1 MPRPT
6 LPRPALSCALGRA
19 RLLALAAALCA
30 AAPDAAS
37 ASSLPVEGAC
47 PAVTGAGAAGSDD
60 ATGIPLREGTVV
72 ALGDLLLIRELLP
85 PEIWKYR
92 DTFFYE
98 GMRLEIGPCFR
109 RYPAG
114 EWYDAAT
121 AANAGKARVDDKG
134 NLRDHVAGM
143 PFPPESIDP
152 GDPQAGV
159 KWAWNLELR
168 YRGAGP
174 VGSFRILD
182 LPDRIGKPETYS
194 GEFFLVATGNRA
206 DLPESKFRTP
216 EAKTKL
222 WVAGGRFDEPFNA
235 RHLAWRQLRSLDSLG
250 SYGKPDDTFVYV
262 PTMRKARRAATPWI
276 DGLYTPRYL
285 VSGDSGGGGVPF
297 GSNQY
302 GPAGSIQPTA
312 GLSIAATENLRRGFV
327 GLALRPNAYEWRL
340 LEERPVLAP
349 LNATEIGYPEVPER
363 NYGPSGLSFGTD
375 TWDVRQAIVIEGR
388 ARKVV
393 DDLGY
398 LRLWIDMQ
406 TGQPL
411 YVISERPNRLGLDVG
426 QLVHKWSGDDA
437 KYPEWPGGG
446 AANVFDPVAAAF
458 FDVAS
463 GRAGWRRESF
473 DARSVPIDGG
483 KMREMTATDS
493 LERRGH

>member
-1 MPRPT
+1 VPRPT
-6 LPRPALSCALGRA
+6 PPALSAALC
-19 RLLALAAALCA
+19 LALVAAAPGLAAAA
-30 AAPDAAS
+30 T
-37 ASSLPVEGAC
+37 LPAEGAC
-47 PAVTGAGAAGSDD
+47 PAITGAGAAGADD
-60 ATGIPLREGTVV
+60 ATGIPLREGT
-72 ALGDLLLIRELLP
+72 AIGLGDLLLLRELLP

-114 EWYDAAT
+114 RWYDDAT
-121 AANAGKARVDDKG
+121 AANAGKAHVDDQG
-134 NLRDHVAGM
+134 NLRGHVAGM
-143 PFPPESIDP
+143 PFPPETIDAS
-152 GDPQAGV
+152 DPQAGV
-159 KWAWNLELR
+159 EWAWNLELR

-174 VGSFRILD
+174 VGSFRLLD
-182 LPDRIGKPETYS
+182 LPDRIGSPEVYT
-194 GEFFLVATGNRA
+194 GTFFLVATGNRA
-206 DLPESKFRTP
+206 DLPASKYRTP
-216 EAKTKL
+216 EASSKL
-222 WVAGGRFDEPFNA
+222 WVAGGRFEEPFNA

-262 PTMRKARRAATPWI
+262 PTMRKARRAATAWV

-302 GPAGSIQPTA
+302 GPSGSIQPTA

-327 GLALRPNAYEWRL
+327 GLALRPNAYQWRL

-349 LNATEIGYPEVPER
+349 INATELGYPESPER
-363 NYGPSGLSFGTD
+363 NYGPSGLSVGTD
-375 TWDVRQAIVIEGR
+375 TWDVRQAVVIEGR

-398 LRLWIDMQ
+398 LRLWIDAQ

-411 YVISERPNRLGLDVG
+411 YVITERPNRLGLDVG
-426 QLVHKWSGDDA
+426 QLVHRWSGDDA

-446 AANVFDPVAAAF
+446 AANVFDPVAALF

-463 GRAGWRRESF
+463 GRAGWRRESY
-473 DARSVPIDGG
+473 DARSVPVDPA
-483 KMREMTATDS
+483 KLREMTATDS
-493 LERRGH
+493 LEHRGH